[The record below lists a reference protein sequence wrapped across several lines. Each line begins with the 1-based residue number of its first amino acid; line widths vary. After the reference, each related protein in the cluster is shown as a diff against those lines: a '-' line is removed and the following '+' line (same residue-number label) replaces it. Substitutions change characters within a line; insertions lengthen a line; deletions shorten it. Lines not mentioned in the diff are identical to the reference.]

1 MKNII
6 FCDQYGQ
13 LGGGQ
18 QILLELV
25 KAALAD
31 KFAVKVLLPAG
42 PCADKL
48 EALDIEVRRIP
59 NCALT
64 QGNKSV
70 LDILRFAM
78 YNLAHCCPAKG

>member
-6 FCDQYGQ
+6 FWDQYGQ

-18 QILLELV
+18 QVLLELV

-31 KFAVKVLLPAG
+31 NFAVKVLLPAG

-48 EALDIEVRRIP
+48 EGLGVEVRRIP
-59 NCALT
+59 SCALT
-64 QGNKSV
+64 QGKKSV
-70 LDILRFAM
+70 LDIM
-78 YNLAHCCPAKG
+78 QKHI